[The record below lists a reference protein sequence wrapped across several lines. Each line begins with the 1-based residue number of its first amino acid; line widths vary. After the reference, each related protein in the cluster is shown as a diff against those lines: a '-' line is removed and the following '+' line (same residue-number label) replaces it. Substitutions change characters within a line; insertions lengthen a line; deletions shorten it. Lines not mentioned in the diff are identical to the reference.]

1 MATQL
6 SRTTIL
12 IDKELWK
19 RFKIRSIERGIS
31 ASELL
36 SNLIKKELGEKG

>member
-1 MATQL
+1 MPKAL

-19 RFKIRSIERGIS
+19 RFKIKAIKEGIS
-31 ASELL
+31 ASGLL
-36 SNLIKKELGEKG
+36 ERLVKKEVES